1 MKKYW
6 WHKSKNHTAI
16 FSLIAAS
23 FIVLLGFVSVYVE
36 RAIKT
41 RPLPA
46 SVGIPGQ
53 LVIPAIGVNTL
64 IQSVG
69 VDTVGR
75 MGLPSNFTDVSWYK
89 YGPRPGDS
97 GSAVIAGHLDT
108 AVDTNAVFADLSIL
122 KEGDLISIIDKTG
135 QEILFKIIGKEV
147 YDEDKAPLEKIFNQS
162 GSARRL
168 NLVTCDG
175 TWNPK
180 TKNYSQ
186 RLVIYSERVPD
197 K

>member
-1 MKKYW
+1 MKKFW
-6 WHKSKNHTAI
+6 WHKSKYNTAI

-23 FIVLLGFVSVYVE
+23 FIILLGFASVYVE
-36 RAIKT
+36 HAIKT

-46 SVGIPGQ
+46 PVGVPGR
-53 LVIPAIGVNTL
+53 LIIPAVGVNTL
-64 IQSVG
+64 VQLVG
-69 VDTVGR
+69 VDSEGR

-89 YGPRPGDS
+89 YGPRPGDK

-108 AVDTNAVFADLSIL
+108 AIDANAVFADLSIL
-122 KEGDLISIIDKTG
+122 KEGDLITITDKTG
-135 QEILFKIIGKEV
+135 QEILFKVTGKEI
-147 YDEDKAPLEKIFNQS
+147 YDEDKAPLEKIFDQS
-162 GSARRL
+162 RGKRRL

-186 RLVIYSERVPD
+186 RLVIYSERVLD
-197 K
+197 